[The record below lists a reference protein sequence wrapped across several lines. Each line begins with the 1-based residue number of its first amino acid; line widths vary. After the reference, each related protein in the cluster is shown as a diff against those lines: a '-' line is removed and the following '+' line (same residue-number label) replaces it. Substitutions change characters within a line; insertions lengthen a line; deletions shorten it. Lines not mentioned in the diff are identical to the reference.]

1 MFLEMY
7 FSWPF
12 VVFFLFFCELL
23 SFVATIFLLPRSFS
37 FSRELF
43 SFAAT
48 AFLLQRAF
56 FFYMTFLHFAANI
69 FFFFF
74 ALEISLLSWPIS
86 FLSRAFLFCRDFF
99 LPWSVSF
106 FSASIFVLPREFFFC
121 RELFSFVLTPVD
133 HCITILNL
141 LPFKK
146 TNLYYHLRKYISLF
160 YQISPNSISIQT
172 ISQRLFLLHLLLKRK
187 KTAAE
192 NSIMLN
198 KLLT

>member
-1 MFLEMY
+1 MSYFLLLQQ
-7 FSWPF
+7 FSF
-12 VVFFLFFCELL
+12 CRDLFLFPV
-23 SFVATIFLLPRSFS
+23 SYFLLPRQLFFCS
-37 FSRELF
+37 ELF
-43 SFAAT
+43 SFT
-48 AFLLQRAF
+48 WP
-56 FFYMTFLHFAANI
+56 FYILPQT

-86 FLSRAFLFCRDFF
+86 FCREHFYFAGTFFCRDQF
-99 LPWSVSF
+99 LF
-106 FSASIFVLPREFFFC
+106 FSASIFVLPWEFFFC

>member
-1 MFLEMY
+1 MY

-23 SFVATIFLLPRSFS
+23 SFVATIFLLPRFFS

-69 FFFFF
+69 FFFF
-74 ALEISLLSWPIS
+74 LRWK
-86 FLSRAFLFCRDFF
+86 FLFCRDLFLFCREHFYFAGTFF
-99 LPWSVSF
+99 CRDQFLF

>member
-69 FFFFF
+69 FFFF

-86 FLSRAFLFCRDFF
+86 FCREHFYFAGTFFCRDQF
-99 LPWSVSF
+99 LF

>member
-37 FSRELF
+37 FSRKLF

-56 FFYMTFLHFAANI
+56 FFYMTFLHFAAHI
-69 FFFFF
+69 FFFF
-74 ALEISLLSWPIS
+74 LRLN
-86 FLSRAFLFCRDFF
+86 FLFCLVLFLFCRVHFYFAGTFF
-99 LPWSVSF
+99 CRDQFLF

>member
-1 MFLEMY
+1 MTFCRIFSLFL
-7 FSWPF
+7 W
-12 VVFFLFFCELL
+12 VTFFCCNNFPFAE
-23 SFVATIFLLPRSFS
+23 IFFFFPWVIFFCRDS
-37 FSRELF
+37 F
-43 SFAAT
+43 SFAASF
-48 AFLLQRAF
+48 FLLHDLF
-56 FFYMTFLHFAANI
+56 TFCRKH
-69 FFFFF
+69 FFFFLRWKF
-74 ALEISLLSWPIS
+74 M
-86 FLSRAFLFCRDFF
+86 FCRDLFIFCREHFYFAGTFF
-99 LPWSVSF
+99 CRDQFLF